1 MSKLLMTPYTEQAI
15 KEAVEKGGYKM
26 PQGRYAKRWAIQVAF
41 LDPLFWQALGQ
52 ARGWLRTSCGH
63 SMYELFA
70 HWFDSAGLLE
80 HGSSLAGSWLT
91 PKGEQIVKC
100 LCPTNI

>member
-1 MSKLLMTPYTEQAI
+1 MTSYIEQAI

-41 LDPLFWQALGQ
+41 LDPLFWQSLGQ

-63 SMYELFA
+63 SICEANPEKFDCVSDPEWLFNW
-70 HWFDSAGLLE
+70 HYFID
-80 HGSSLAGSWLT
+80 HLAEGKDAESFFATL
-91 PKGEQIVKC
+91 V
-100 LCPTNI
+100 